1 MSPALKPDDAR
12 DALRKIGGLLLGLG
26 ALMILIR
33 KSSDWGDFPLFLI
46 LAIPAVILYG
56 LGVRTVRETGAVRAW
71 QAVYTVFGLILV
83 PFALSRFVDLIGGSS
98 GADLNVFWI
107 FAVTAGLGVYAGH
120 VIGVRFGLLAAS
132 IAAIVSWTA
141 LWDKILGDKGI
152 NGHVGTYRGL
162 LGVLAILLL
171 IAGIRVWRDS
181 SDKVEGRRK
190 FSEFFTG
197 AGIAA
202 VLGCGLGISTLLT
215 LFPIPLT
222 GGNPIGTSALWD
234 VLLLTISLAL
244 VGLGANM
251 GVRGPVYVGAIGLL
265 LFLLIAGLDLNSK
278 PPHPTHLG
286 LWPLFLVIGGIGAI
300 AASMSEGVSLGDGPR
315 NWVRRITDG

>member
-1 MSPALKPDDAR
+1 MSESLKPDDTR

-33 KSSDWGDFPLFLI
+33 KSQDWGDFPIFLV
-46 LAIPAVILYG
+46 LAIPAVLLYG
-56 LGVRTVRETGAVRAW
+56 LGVNTVRETGGVRPW

-83 PFALSRFVDLIGGSS
+83 PFALSRFVDMIGGSS

-120 VIGVRFGLLAAS
+120 VVGVRWGLLGAS
-132 IAAIVSWTA
+132 IAAIVSWSA
-141 LWDKILGDKGI
+141 LWDKILGDQGI
-152 NGHVGTYRGL
+152 NGHIGTYRGL

-171 IAGIRVWRDS
+171 IAGIRIWRGTP
-181 SDKVEGRRK
+181 DKVEGQRK
-190 FSEFFTG
+190 FSELFTG

-215 LFPIPLT
+215 LFPIPFT
-222 GGNPIGTSALWD
+222 GGNPIGTSGVWD
-234 VLLLTISLAL
+234 VLLLIISLAL

-251 GVRGPVYVGAIGLL
+251 GVRGPVYVGAIGLV
-265 LFLLIAGLDLNSK
+265 LFLLIAGLDLNST
-278 PPHPTHLG
+278 PPHPTKLG
-286 LWPLFLVIGGIGAI
+286 IWPLVLLIGGGGAI
-300 AASMSEGVSLGDGPR
+300 AASMSEGVTLGDGPR
-315 NWVRRITDG
+315 RWLQRITG